1 MYSPLDVDMPMT
13 TVLPVCL
20 FFWISHDLI
29 QILLLCTFIPVAM
42 CLYFSN
48 KIKTDLCGCIH
59 VVVVCMAD
67 IRAIAEFL
75 ANSRLGSPGFL
86 ELKCRPV
93 SLMVWAG

>member
-29 QILLLCTFIPVAM
+29 QILLLRTFIPVAM
-42 CLYFSN
+42 CLYFPN

-59 VVVVCMAD
+59 VVVVCIAD
-67 IRAIAEFL
+67 IRAIAEFFGKF
-75 ANSRLGSPGFL
+75 SSG
-86 ELKCRPV
+86 
-93 SLMVWAG
+93 